1 MAPRMKDCRPDC
13 TRENIHPAPYHCY
26 VDRLEDTEHPVGC
39 FDWCQRTDAHPA
51 RLGCSLLD
59 AKPPR
64 DEMQRDMDDVLRST
78 LRRQYAE
85 RASREFFGVP
95 GLDRAQKIT
104 EDTPMG
110 RPALIDIF
118 HPALVRANDILR
130 KKSEDYGTVGD
141 YAKERYFPF
150 GHKSYLQMIHTKVER
165 LVSVVAQ
172 GDCPSFESIDDTL
185 LDLINYSAF
194 YWAWIQE
201 DSE

>member
-1 MAPRMKDCRPDC
+1 MAPRMKD
-13 TRENIHPAPYHCY
+13 
-26 VDRLEDTEHPVGC
+26 C

-59 AKPPR
+59 EGRLVDAR
-64 DEMQRDMDDVLRST
+64 IRADEGPT
-78 LRRQYAE
+78 L
-85 RASREFFGVP
+85 V
-95 GLDRAQKIT
+95 
-104 EDTPMG
+104 
-110 RPALIDIF
+110 DIF

>member
-1 MAPRMKDCRPDC
+1 MAPRMKDCF
-13 TRENIHPAPYHCY
+13 E
-26 VDRLEDTEHPVGC
+26 
-39 FDWCQRTDAHPA
+39 WCRRTDAHRA
-51 RLGCSLLD
+51 RLECSLIGSFG
-59 AKPPR
+59 AHKF
-64 DEMQRDMDDVLRST
+64 
-78 LRRQYAE
+78 
-85 RASREFFGVP
+85 RE
-95 GLDRAQKIT
+95 
-104 EDTPMG
+104 EDPVVG